1 LPPGAGGKKV
11 FPLNP
16 LRMRA
21 SRAFSLIYK
30 KFAIPPKTGAF
41 FSAAGVTSYSEF
53 AKG

>member
-16 LRMRA
+16 LRTRTSCA
-21 SRAFSLIYK
+21 INLFYK

-41 FSAAGVTSYSEF
+41 FSTAGVTSYSEF
-53 AKG
+53 ANG